1 MKFNCGSKYGHWGLV
16 FRENFAIEIDSDT
29 WATLIP
35 CSSPPLNM
43 KRSKLNM
50 SNQYEHTDHTEGRM
64 AVQPRSE
71 ALEAW

>member
-1 MKFNCGSKYGHWGLV
+1 
-16 FRENFAIEIDSDT
+16 
-29 WATLIP
+29 
-35 CSSPPLNM
+35 M